1 MYRIPKST
9 CGQGRKWCEPK
20 ICDAKDTTEF
30 TSAADPDPDPQHWNL
45 LCQNLVLKVVFN
57 IFDSIRAQLIHFPRN
72 DENYDCQVLHFEAV
86 LRIQDVYPGSG
97 STTM

>member
-57 IFDSIRAQLIHFPRN
+57 IFDRIRAQLM
-72 DENYDCQVLHFEAV
+72 
-86 LRIQDVYPGSG
+86 RIMIAKYFTLKQCCGSR
-97 STTM
+97 MFIPDPDPQRCKMD